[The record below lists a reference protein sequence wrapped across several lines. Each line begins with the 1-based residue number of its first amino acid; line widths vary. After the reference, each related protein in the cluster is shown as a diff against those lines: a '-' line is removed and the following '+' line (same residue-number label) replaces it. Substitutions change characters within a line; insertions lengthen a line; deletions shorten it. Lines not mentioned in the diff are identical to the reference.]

1 MKMGII
7 DICNNVIDNYK
18 EIRDEL
24 RFDGEYINHFT
35 SLVFGGVNKKPDI
48 EKIKKIRKEIKK
60 ETSQLSSFRGDILYI
75 LSILISKEENYKV
88 FSENLI
94 KINED
99 MQDIGFKESDCLA
112 LASYA
117 ICKHGQKEDYHK
129 IYNNT
134 KLIYDLLRKEFKDI
148 TDEND
153 YLICALLGIKC
164 AKENEDIKETG
175 EFVEYMFNYLLNLK
189 EYSRN
194 HLQLLATS
202 ALLNEN
208 INAQVKLKELI
219 NSFKE
224 EDMIIGEE
232 FLGIIGIANKT
243 STIGEYIEKV
253 KIAIEYLCEEEGAY
267 SFYMDKT
274 FRVMIGITIIE
285 YYNMNRNKSNNEYLE
300 ELLAFSIIT
309 FLSKKKQGVLI
320 RKKEEE
326 EVYI

>member
-1 MKMGII
+1 MKMGIL
-7 DICNNVIDNYK
+7 DICNNVMDKYK

-24 RFDGEYINHFT
+24 RFDGEYINHFA
-35 SLVFGGVNKKPDI
+35 SLIFGGVDKKPDI
-48 EKIKKIRKEIKK
+48 DKIKKIRKEIKK

-75 LSILISKEENYKV
+75 LSILISKEDNYKV

-94 KINED
+94 RINED
-99 MQDIGFKESDCLA
+99 MQDMGFKESDCLA

-117 ICKHGQKEDYHK
+117 ICKHGEKENYPK
-129 IYNNT
+129 IFNNT

-208 INAQVKLKELI
+208 INAQVKVKELI
-219 NSFKE
+219 NSFREK
-224 EDMIIGEE
+224 DMIVGEE
-232 FLGIIGIANKT
+232 FLGIIGIANKEE
-243 STIGEYIEKV
+243 SISDYIEKV
-253 KIAIEYLCEEEGAY
+253 KIAIEYLYEEDGTY

-274 FRVMIGITIIE
+274 FRVMIGIIIVE
-285 YYNMNRNKSNNEYLE
+285 YYNLNKNKSNNEYLE
-300 ELLAFSIIT
+300 ELLAFSIVS
-309 FLSKKKQGVLI
+309 FLGKKKQSMLI
-320 RKKEEE
+320 RKEEE
-326 EVYI
+326 KVYI